1 MLDKIK
7 SKIVKMF
14 KSGFCIRRVI
24 CCYFALQRKYDW
36 IIYPLAMKSLNRI
49 CKRNIGLA
57 YLMELSFRDFVE
69 RNNISDELRKSTESF
84 YNELWR

>member
-7 SKIVKMF
+7 SKISKMF
-14 KSGFCIRRVI
+14 KSVFCVRHVI